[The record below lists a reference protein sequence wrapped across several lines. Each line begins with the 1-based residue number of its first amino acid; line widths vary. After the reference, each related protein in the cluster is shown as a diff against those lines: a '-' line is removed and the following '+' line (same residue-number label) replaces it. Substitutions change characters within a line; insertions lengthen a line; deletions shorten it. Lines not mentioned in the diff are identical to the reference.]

1 MTAATRALLVMGGA
15 LFVSMA
21 TVSATPKGLSPKE
34 ELGKS
39 IFFDT
44 NLSAND
50 NQACA
55 SCHDPKTGFTSPKAR
70 TNAHGAVQQ
79 GSFAGRFG
87 GRKPP
92 TAAYATIS
100 PVLHIDEEGLFIGG
114 NFWDGRA
121 TGARLGSP
129 SAEQS
134 QMPFLNPVEQAL
146 GSPADVVGR
155 VCGGPYGRLFMKVWG
170 TRICSNV
177 NKAYDAI
184 ALSIA
189 AYEDSDEVNAFDSR
203 FDRARG
209 GHRLAR
215 LEEKGREIFEGKANC
230 AACHPSDG
238 RKPLFTDFSYD
249 NIGIPKNPEN
259 PANVA
264 DPSFVDAGLGG
275 ALQIAGQPSS
285 VYDAE
290 WSKFKVST
298 LRNVDARPYPGF
310 VKAFGHN
317 GFFKSLEGIVHFYNT
332 RDVLPRCPEPGGVP
346 FTEAQALA
354 GGCWPAPE
362 YEPTMNVDELGN
374 LGLSGFEEQALVAF
388 LRTLTDIDEHGH
400 Y

>member
-1 MTAATRALLVMGGA
+1 MTSTTRALVAAGGA

-21 TVSATPKGLSPKE
+21 TVSAMPKGLTPKE
-34 ELGKS
+34 ELGKR

-44 NLSAND
+44 NLSAHG
-50 NQACA
+50 NQSCA
-55 SCHDPKTGFTSPKAR
+55 SCHDPSAGFTGPNA
-70 TNAHGAVQQ
+70 TFNAHGSVHE

-92 TAAYATIS
+92 TAAYATLS
-100 PVLHIDEEGLFIGG
+100 PVLHVDDDGLFVGG

-129 SAEQS
+129 SAEQA
-134 QMPFLNPVEQAL
+134 QMPFLNPAEQAL
-146 GSPADVVGR
+146 ASPADVVFR
-155 VCGGPYGRLFMKVWG
+155 VCTGPYGRLFTKVWG
-170 TRICSNV
+170 ARACGNTPA
-177 NKAYDAI
+177 AYDAI
-184 ALSIA
+184 GLSIS
-189 AYEDSDEVNAFDSR
+189 AYEDSDEVNPFDSR

-209 GHRLAR
+209 RHGLTR
-215 LEEKGREIFEGKANC
+215 LEQKGRELFEGKAQC
-230 AACHPSDG
+230 SACHASEG
-238 RKPLFTDFSYD
+238 RRPAFTDFTYD
-249 NIGIPKNPEN
+249 NIGVPKNPEN

-275 ALQIAGQPSS
+275 ALKNAGEPQG
-285 VYDAE
+285 VYEPE

-310 VKAFGHN
+310 VKAYGHN

-332 RDVLPRCPEPGGVP
+332 RDVLPRCLEPAGVP

-354 GGCWPAPE
+354 AGCWPAPE

-374 LGLSGFEEQALVAF
+374 LGLSNFEEQALVAF
-388 LRTLTDIDEHGH
+388 LRTLTDEGDHGRP
-400 Y
+400 